1 MLVTRAHIALPMI
14 VVCSLVF
21 SVIAGI
27 SYQGYTAAQQ
37 DARDVMQSATSEIDG
52 NLAAL
57 AHDSGGG
64 DAGQ

>member
-1 MLVTRAHIALPMI
+1 MI